1 MKRFTLSAEINI
13 LAALFTLQFAP
24 FSEKDMSFLNWILKI
39 FYDFFESPIPKE
51 FEAYK
56 AIVDQVVNEENERL
70 RTLGIPVPEQV
81 SDLAYQQVELESG
94 ETLVKLFPPAF
105 KIPADYRQFILKKH
119 KKEENGIYIN
129 FFGELGGFDQY
140 YNRWGLASALYYGG
154 FKPIWTN
161 RDPYDFYRSIEKTVK
176 RNVTCRKA
184 GDFTNRVKVKDA
196 DGAQVYNIQHAARE
210 VLKLEGVPAL
220 SIEEAAVVHL
230 RVRLFNLVTGG
241 NNQKLRNFKTYY
253 DASDGAASVVPQD
266 FLFEL
271 PVAPLSLSPAL
282 VTLKI
287 LPAVETRP
295 AQMVE
300 FLNSLRSVNRF
311 LSFELVRVRGGSVFF
326 RLSFPQEAKREIVKN
341 LLLYFPDF
349 VVEDMGSI
357 ENSVEFHQRWLLKSS
372 TYKAIRE
379 LREYQIDPYAH
390 FAQVFNDEAEDGDDL
405 ICYQIVFAPLAEV
418 AAGRIKNYLA
428 GSYWSDFYKSFSNQL
443 PLWMVSVSL
452 SGTNK
457 ELLDRFAGRAA
468 STLGSAEESLHFP
481 KLYPSYTNS
490 FPPLVFPF
498 RFGLYQTGELAAL
511 AHYPVT
517 KLPIENLETTS
528 MKNVSPPDAYTK
540 GETRIGESRGRLG
553 QRFPVSLPET
563 VRDRHLYIV
572 GKSGTGK
579 STLMETVARRDI
591 EAGRGVCV
599 IDPHGDLIQHLLE
612 TMPDHR
618 VGDCILFSPKI
629 SPFSLEILKA
639 DNEHE
644 IDLLTDDLITM
655 FRRTSESWGDK
666 MQAILQMAFQTLL
679 RVPGSSFSD
688 INTLLTDESY
698 RRRILDKINHP
709 QLSSFWEHRY
719 DMRQAEPILI
729 RMDRLTTSSTLRQ
742 VLTQNKNSLN
752 FYDVISESK
761 IFLADLSKGF
771 LGESTSHLLGSI
783 IVSQVQLAAM
793 RQAHL
798 PAEQRIPFS
807 LFVDEVQNFT
817 TSAFSTIL
825 SEARKQKLRLTVA
838 HQFVSQL
845 PQDLQKAVFGNVGTL
860 VFFVMSP
867 DDLGAARHELGTFE
881 AGDVANLP
889 KYHALCRPA
898 TAARDTFSFVT
909 DPPPPPRADARK
921 LIQSVIEQTLNEYGA
936 VAASAPAALPVITQA
951 DPALQSN
958 DQLSALSKMQSN
970 LPVIDQRRPA
980 RAEPLVFSTNAD
992 KILHFLRQAE
1002 YLSQPQII
1010 ALTGLQP
1017 SNASTALK
1025 KLVDTGQIK
1034 SLDDRRPKIYFI
1046 GRNCNPTVHNLLVRD
1061 LFVKINNSNFAIRSV
1076 KFNDQLADLNPDLTI
1091 EFIEEGEN
1099 RVIHTA
1105 LLCYMEVDR
1114 GTEGVSEL
1122 LKKADRYSKVS
1133 PLPRIGFIF
1142 ERESDLVLAR
1152 KTIQYPFVY
1161 YATLDGFSSLED
1173 EAFYSGSA
1181 AASPDTKL
1189 PFFGS

>member
-1 MKRFTLSAEINI
+1 
-13 LAALFTLQFAP
+13 
-24 FSEKDMSFLNWILKI
+24 
-39 FYDFFESPIPKE
+39 
-51 FEAYK
+51 
-56 AIVDQVVNEENERL
+56 
-70 RTLGIPVPEQV
+70 
-81 SDLAYQQVELESG
+81 
-94 ETLVKLFPPAF
+94 LFPPAF

-119 KKEENGIYIN
+119 NNRENGVYIN
-129 FFGELGGFDQY
+129 FFGELDGFEQY

-154 FKPIWTN
+154 FKPVWTN
-161 RDPYDFYRSIEKTVK
+161 RDPYDFYRSIEKTIK

-184 GDFTNRVKVKDA
+184 GDFTARVKVKDS
-196 DGAQVYNIQHAARE
+196 DGAQVFNIQRAAQDI
-210 VLKLEGVPAL
+210 LKLEAVPAL
-220 SIEEAAVVHL
+220 SVEAAAAVHL

-253 DASDGAASVVPQD
+253 DASDGASSVVPQD

-271 PVAPLSLSPAL
+271 PIAPLSLSPVL
-282 VTLKI
+282 TTLKI
-287 LPAVETRP
+287 LPSAETRP

-311 LSFELVRVRGGSVFF
+311 LSFELVRARGGGVFF

-341 LLLYFPDF
+341 LRLYFPDF
-349 VVEDMGSI
+349 VSEEMGCIED
-357 ENSVEFHQRWLLKSS
+357 SVVLHQRWLLKYS
-372 TYKAIRE
+372 TYKAVRE

-390 FAQVFNDEAEDGDDL
+390 FAQVFNDEAANKDDL
-405 ICYQIVFAPLAEV
+405 ICYQIVFASLAEA
-418 AAGRIKNYLA
+418 AAGRIKNYL
-428 GSYWSDFYKSFSNQL
+428 GRSDYWSDLHKSFSNQL
-443 PLWMVSVSL
+443 PLWMVSISL
-452 SGTNK
+452 SATNK
-457 ELLDRFAGRAA
+457 NLLDRFAERAA
-468 STLGSAEESLHFP
+468 STLGSTDESLNFP

-511 AHYPVT
+511 AHFPVT
-517 KLPIENLETTS
+517 KLPFENLEITS
-528 MKNVSPPDAYTK
+528 MKNVSPPDAYTR
-540 GETRIGESRGRLG
+540 GETRIGESRGRG
-553 QRFPVSLPET
+553 GKVFPVTLPEA

-579 STLMETVARRDI
+579 STLMETVVRRDI

-599 IDPHGDLIQHLLE
+599 IDPHGDLIQHLME

-618 VGDCILFSPKI
+618 AADCILFSPKI

-639 DNEHE
+639 ENEHE

-666 MQAILQMAFQTLL
+666 MQAILQMVFQTLL
-679 RVPGSSFSD
+679 RAPGSSFSD

-709 QLSSFWEHRY
+709 QLSSFWEQRY

-752 FYDVISESK
+752 FYDVVQESK

-798 PAEQRIPFS
+798 PIEQRIPFS

-825 SEARKQKLRLTVA
+825 SEARKQKLRLTIA

-845 PQDLQKAVFGNVGTL
+845 SQDLQKAVFGNVGML
-860 VFFVMSP
+860 VFFAMSP
-867 DDLGAARHELGTFE
+867 DDLGAGRHELGTFE

-898 TAARDTFSFVT
+898 TAAKDTFSFVT
-909 DPPPPPRADARK
+909 DPPPPPRADVRK

-936 VAASAPAALPVITQA
+936 VAAFAPATSPVATQSAPSLASNVQ
-951 DPALQSN
+951 QS
-958 DQLSALSKMQSN
+958 QLSQTQSN
-970 LPVIDQRRPA
+970 LPVIDRRRPKQ
-980 RAEPLVFSTNAD
+980 AETLVFSTNTD

-1034 SLDDRRPKIYFI
+1034 TLDDRRPKIYFI
-1046 GRNCNPTVHNLLVRD
+1046 GRNCNPTTHNLLVRD
-1061 LFVKINNSNFAIRSV
+1061 LFVKIYNSNYAIRSV
-1076 KFNDQLADLNPDLTI
+1076 KFNNNLADLNPDLTV
-1091 EFIEEGEN
+1091 EFLAAEERGEN
-1099 RVIHTA
+1099 TTP
-1105 LLCYMEVDR
+1105 LLCYFEVDR
-1114 GTEGVSEL
+1114 GTEGVAEL
-1122 LKKADRYSKVS
+1122 VKKADRYSKIN
-1133 PLPRIGFIF
+1133 PLPKIGFVF
-1142 ERESDLVLAR
+1142 ERETDLQSAR
-1152 KTIQYPFVY
+1152 KTIQYPFIY
-1161 YATLDGFSSLED
+1161 YATLDSFSSLED
-1173 EAFYSGSA
+1173 EAFYAGSA
-1181 AASPDTKL
+1181 SASPDTKL

>member
-1 MKRFTLSAEINI
+1 
-13 LAALFTLQFAP
+13 
-24 FSEKDMSFLNWILKI
+24 MSFLNWILKI

-56 AIVDQVVNEENERL
+56 AAVDQTINEENERL
-70 RTLGIPVPEQV
+70 RLLGIPAPERV
-81 SDLAYQQVELESG
+81 SELAYQQVELESG
-94 ETLVKLFPPAF
+94 DTLVKLFPPVF
-105 KIPADYRQFILKKH
+105 QIPADYRQFILKKH
-119 KKEENGIYIN
+119 NKADNGIYIS

-154 FKPIWTN
+154 YKPIWTN
-161 RDPYDFYRSIEKTVK
+161 RDPYDFYRSIEKTIK

-184 GDFTNRVKVKDA
+184 GDLTARVKVKDSE
-196 DGAQVYNIQHAARE
+196 GEQVYNIQQAAQE
-210 VLKLEGVPAL
+210 LLKLEAVPAL
-220 SIEEAAVVHL
+220 SIEEAAAVHL

-253 DASDGAASVVPQD
+253 DASDAAASHVPQD
-266 FLFEL
+266 FLFQL
-271 PVAPLSLSPAL
+271 PIPPLSLSPVL
-282 VTLKI
+282 TTLKI
-287 LPAVETRP
+287 LPSAETRP

-326 RLSFPQEAKREIVKN
+326 RLSFPREAQTEIVKN
-341 LLLYFPDF
+341 LRLYFPDF
-349 VVEDMGSI
+349 VVDEMGCI
-357 ENSVEFHQRWLLKSS
+357 ENSVEFHQRWLLKYS
-372 TYKAIRE
+372 TYKAVRE

-390 FAQVFNDEAEDGDDL
+390 FAQVFNDEAANDDDL
-405 ICYQIVFAPLAEV
+405 ICYQIVFAPLAEA

-428 GSYWSDFYKSFSNQL
+428 GSYWSDLHKSFSNQL
-443 PLWMVSVSL
+443 PLWMVSISL

-457 ELLDRFAGRAA
+457 NLLDRFAERAA
-468 STLGSAEESLHFP
+468 TTLGSTDESLNFP

-511 AHYPVT
+511 AHFPVT
-517 KLPIENLETTS
+517 KLPFENLETTT
-528 MKNVSPPDAYTK
+528 MKNVSPPDLYTT
-540 GETRIGESRGRLG
+540 GETRIGESRGRG
-553 QRFPVSLPET
+553 GKVFPVTLPEP

-599 IDPHGDLIQHLLE
+599 IDPHGDLIQHLME
-612 TMPDHR
+612 TMPNHR
-618 VGDCILFSPKI
+618 AGDCILFSPKI

-639 DNEHE
+639 ENEHE

-679 RVPGSSFSD
+679 RVPGSSFAD
-688 INTLLTDESY
+688 ITTLLTDESY

-709 QLSSFWEHRY
+709 QLSSFWEQRY

-752 FYDVISESK
+752 FYDVVQESK

-798 PAEQRIPFS
+798 PIEQRIPFS

-825 SEARKQKLRLTVA
+825 SEARKQKLRLTIA

-860 VFFVMSP
+860 VFFAMSP

-881 AGDVANLP
+881 PQDVANLP
-889 KYHALCRPA
+889 KYHALCRPV

-909 DPPPPPRADARK
+909 DPPPLPRADARN
-921 LIQSVIEQTLNEYGA
+921 LIQSIIEQTRREYGA
-936 VAASAPAALPVITQA
+936 AGAATTAPAATNQ
-951 DPALQSN
+951 PAPASTSNGQQSQPSN
-958 DQLSALSKMQSN
+958 VQSN
-970 LPVIDQRRPA
+970 LPAVDRRRPA
-980 RAEPLVFSTNAD
+980 RAEPLVFSNNTD

-1010 ALTGLQP
+1010 ASTGLQP

-1025 KLVDTGQIK
+1025 KLVETGQIK

-1046 GRNCNPTVHNLLVRD
+1046 GRNCNPTTHNLLVRD
-1061 LFVKINNSNFAIRSV
+1061 LFVKIYNSNFAIRSV
-1076 KFNDQLADLNPDLTI
+1076 KFNDQLSDLNPDLTV
-1091 EFIEEGEN
+1091 EFLAEGDS
-1099 RVIHTA
+1099 TTP
-1105 LLCYMEVDR
+1105 LLCYFEVDR
-1114 GTEGVSEL
+1114 GTEGVAEL
-1122 LKKADRYSKVS
+1122 VKKADRYSKIN
-1133 PLPRIGFIF
+1133 PLPRVGFTF
-1142 ERESDLVLAR
+1142 EREADLQSAR
-1152 KTIQYPFVY
+1152 KTIQYPFIL
-1161 YATLDGFSSLED
+1161 YATLDSFSSLED
-1173 EAFYSGSA
+1173 EAFDA
-1181 AASPDTKL
+1181 APIVAADHTKL
-1189 PFFGS
+1189 PFFR